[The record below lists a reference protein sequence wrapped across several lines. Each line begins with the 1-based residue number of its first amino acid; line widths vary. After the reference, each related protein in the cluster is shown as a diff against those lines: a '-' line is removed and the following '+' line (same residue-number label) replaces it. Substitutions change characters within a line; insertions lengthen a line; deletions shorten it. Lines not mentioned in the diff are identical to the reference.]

1 MSRQY
6 QKKQHLL
13 DQIKEMLASAKYQKE
28 HIASVA
34 CRLKK
39 EQAEAFKRY
48 CESQGKTPNAVLREY
63 ILDCLETVQKKV
75 DKFSFP

>member
-1 MSRQY
+1 MASEA
-6 QKKQHLL
+6 QKA
-13 DQIKEMLASAKYQKE
+13 ASAKYQRE

-48 CESQGKTPNAVLREY
+48 CEAQGKTPNAVLREF
-63 ILDCLETVQKKV
+63 ILECIESDAKK
-75 DKFSFP
+75 S

>member
-1 MSRQY
+1 MASEA
-6 QKKQHLL
+6 QKA
-13 DQIKEMLASAKYQKE
+13 ASAKYQKE

-48 CESQGKTPNAVLREY
+48 CESQGKTPHAVLREF

-75 DKFSFP
+75 DKF

>member
-1 MSRQY
+1 MASEA
-6 QKKQHLL
+6 QKA
-13 DQIKEMLASAKYQKE
+13 ASAKYQRE

-48 CESQGKTPNAVLREY
+48 CEMQGKTPNAVLKDF
-63 ILDCLETVQKKV
+63 ILSVIEE
-75 DKFSFP
+75 

>member
-1 MSRQY
+1 MASEA
-6 QKKQHLL
+6 QKA
-13 DQIKEMLASAKYQKE
+13 ASAKYQKE

-48 CESQGKTPNAVLREY
+48 CEVRGKTPNAVLREF
-63 ILDCLETVQKKV
+63 ILDCLENRAKK
-75 DKFSFP
+75 S